1 MKLKSILAVLALV
14 GASAAFMV
22 GAGQSGAEGWRA
34 DFDALPATGGV
45 ARATCRFGTLARV
58 YYDMDNAGTLELVH
72 AVGGVE
78 LSKVV
83 ITNAAG
89 AARGRGR
96 PLGGQRPG
104 EERTPRTGKPGPKR
118 GKAGK
123 RGRRAGRAGQ
133 GGRRRGQ
140 G

>member
-14 GASAAFMV
+14 GAGAAFMV
-22 GAGQSGAEGWRA
+22 GAGQSSAEGWRA
-34 DFDALPATGGV
+34 DFDALSATGGV

-78 LSKVV
+78 LSTVA

-89 AARGRGR
+89 AARGIASN
-96 PLGGQRPG
+96 LGFVDDDDFVRL
-104 EERTPRTGKPGPKR
+104 TSSTNTAAKIYIVITDKGKFTED
-118 GKAGK
+118 
-123 RGRRAGRAGQ
+123 
-133 GGRRRGQ
+133 
-140 G
+140 

>member
-89 AARGRGR
+89 AARGIAAN
-96 PLGGQRPG
+96 LGFVDDDDFIRLTSSTNTAAKIYIAITDKGKFT
-104 EERTPRTGKPGPKR
+104 EE
-118 GKAGK
+118 
-123 RGRRAGRAGQ
+123 
-133 GGRRRGQ
+133 
-140 G
+140 